1 MLETMRKHSRS
12 LLIYLIFGMLIAA
25 FIISFGP
32 QSGPARKTAGG
43 GCGAATPYVAKVNGR
58 EITETTWRYGIL
70 VMTGGRGASGE
81 IARRQHVRE
90 KVLDALLVREL
101 LAQTAEAL
109 GFRIS
114 DEEVRERIYDG
125 DLYVVGQRLPAKT
138 AFWTKAEG
146 DDAPKFRQ
154 RAVESFAQQYGLG
167 TPERFIEEL
176 KRDLLAQKVREL
188 QLAAVRVSPEEVQR
202 AYEREENKVDIEMV
216 AFEPALLRD
225 GIEVSAAEIDA
236 YLKDHEAELK
246 AQYDKNADRWKAHEK
261 DVRVRDMFFKR
272 DDVKKDAPPPK
283 VDAKARA
290 QAALAKVK
298 GGADFAETAKS
309 LSDDDRYK
317 KRGGDV
323 GWRPLAG
330 LRFGQAVIDAVG
342 KLDKGQVT
350 DVIEALD
357 GYHVVQLVDKREGDL
372 AFDVVKREMA
382 EDAVREDR
390 AKAEA
395 KKQAEA
401 ALDKAKAG
409 TPLDKQFSMDADAK
423 GPRLQR
429 LNDVERAGNRLPGI
443 GESKE
448 LVAALFDEAKPG
460 DLLPKVWDVAGDYF
474 VVRLAGRR
482 EPDMQKFQTEK
493 GKLMAQMSQQRA
505 AETLFWWQGV
515 RCQEAKG
522 QIQFDPSYVT
532 YDETDDTGQTKRRM
546 SYVPCMTFAA
556 PGPLLE

>member
-1 MLETMRKHSRS
+1 MRKHSRS

-25 FIISFGP
+25 FVISFGP
-32 QSGPARKTAGG
+32 QSGAARKTPGG
-43 GCGAATPYVAKVNGR
+43 GCGTGTPYVAKVNGR

-70 VMTGGRGASGE
+70 AMTGGRGATGDA
-81 IARRQHVRE
+81 ARRAQVRE
-90 KVLDALLVREL
+90 RVLDELVVREL

-114 DEEVRERIYDG
+114 EDEVRERIYDG
-125 DLYVVGQRLPAKT
+125 DVYILGRRAPAKQM
-138 AFWTKAEG
+138 FWTQEEG

-154 RAVESFAQQYGLG
+154 KLFEQRAQSYGFQAS
-167 TPERFIEEL
+167 ERFVEEL
-176 KRDLLAQKVREL
+176 KRELLAQKVREL

-225 GIEVSAAEIDA
+225 GIAVSAADIDA
-236 YLKDHEAELK
+236 HLKDHEADLK
-246 AQYDKNADRWKAHEK
+246 AQYDKLPDRWKAHEK

-272 DDVKKDAPPPK
+272 EVKKDAPPGKDSGP
-283 VDAKARA
+283 DAKARA
-290 QAALAKVK
+290 AAAVAKVK
-298 GGADFAETAKS
+298 RGADFGETAKA
-309 LSDDDRYK
+309 LSEDDRWK
-317 KRGGDV
+317 KRGGDI

-330 LRFGQAVIDAVG
+330 LRFGQPVIDAVG
-342 KLDKGQVT
+342 KLEVGQVS
-350 DVIEALD
+350 DVIETLD
-357 GYHVVQLVDKREGDL
+357 GFHIVQLIDVRQGDL
-372 AFDVVKREMA
+372 AFDAVKREMA
-382 EDAVREDR
+382 EDAIRDER

-395 KKQAEA
+395 KRQADA

-409 TPLDKQFSMDADAK
+409 TPLDKQFSSDADAK
-423 GPRLQR
+423 GPRLQK

-448 LVAALFDEAKPG
+448 LTTALFDETKPG
-460 DLLPKVWDVAGDYF
+460 DLLPKVYDVAGDYF

-493 GKLMAQMSQQRA
+493 AKLTAQMSQQRA
-505 AETLFWWQGV
+505 QETLFWLQGV
-515 RCQEAKG
+515 RCQEAKA

-532 YDETDDTGQTKRRM
+532 YDETDDKGQTKRRL

-556 PGPLLE
+556 PGLLLQ